1 LIKQQELAA
10 QTSKWW
16 QKAMSKTIINSKC
29 LNTSFRHQ
37 IINLIV
43 EIRKKLILRL
53 LNQKA
58 LKFLMQILELGKICL
73 ITNRLFSKT
82 RLFQQVLLVLLDH
95 KDLIT
100 VCLIKVMILMT
111 LYQEERRTIKYLL
124 ERK

>member
-29 LNTSFRHQ
+29 LNTSSRHQ

-111 LYQEERRTIKYLL
+111 LYQEERLTIKYLL